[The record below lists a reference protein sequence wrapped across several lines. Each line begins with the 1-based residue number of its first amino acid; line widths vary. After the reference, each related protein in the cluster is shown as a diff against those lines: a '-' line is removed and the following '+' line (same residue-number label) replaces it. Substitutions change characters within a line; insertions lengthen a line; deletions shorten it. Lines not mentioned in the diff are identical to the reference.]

1 MVNDS
6 RTAVVGG
13 GDNGR
18 CAWRIDGAAHG
29 AGVSYYLDLV
39 WNHSGFS
46 DYNTAGFYNSGYESF
61 WNGLNYVALLAFA
74 AFVLVVAVEGLLS
87 PAGADQVAP
96 AAGRPVP
103 TT

>member
-1 MVNDS
+1 M
-6 RTAVVGG
+6 
-13 GDNGR
+13 
-18 CAWRIDGAAHG
+18 
-29 AGVSYYLDLV
+29 
-39 WNHSGFS
+39 
-46 DYNTAGFYNSGYESF
+46 AGFYNSGYESF

>member
-1 MVNDS
+1 IMIVLALFVAA
-6 RTAVVGG
+6 TAVAMVVRELGVTAVGWIG
-13 GDNGR
+13 LPI
-18 CAWRIDGAAHG
+18 AVILAV
-29 AGVSYYLDLV
+29 AGV
-39 WNHSGFS
+39 
-46 DYNTAGFYNSGYESF
+46 AGFYNSGYESF